1 MTRFWPNSIR
11 LRTALI
17 LSVLITALWLGAA
30 GITARILLHEM
41 GKVFD
46 AALQET
52 GQRILQLAV
61 IEVLG
66 RDEDGNSQ
74 LVTALDSAPE
84 FFGYMVRDDQ
94 GRDLLASQNADPS
107 QFPTGLQAGFSTS
120 QQFRFY

>member
-1 MTRFWPNSIR
+1 MWFWPNSIR
-11 LRTALI
+11 VRTALT
-17 LSVLITALWLGAA
+17 LSVLVTALWLGAA
-30 GITARILLHEM
+30 GITARILSNEM
-41 GKVFD
+41 NKLFD

-84 FFGYMVRDDQ
+84 FFTYRLRGDQ
-94 GRDLLASQNADPS
+94 GQVLLSSQNAT
-107 QFPTGLQAGFSTS
+107 QFPQAMPMGFSS
-120 QQFRFY
+120 SAQFRLY